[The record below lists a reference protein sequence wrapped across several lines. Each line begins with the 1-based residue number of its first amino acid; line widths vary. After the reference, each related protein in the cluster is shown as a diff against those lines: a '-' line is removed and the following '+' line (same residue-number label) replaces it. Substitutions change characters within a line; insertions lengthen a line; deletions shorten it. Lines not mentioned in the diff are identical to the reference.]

1 MIHIYPDFNQLL
13 QLDRDFPRIYR
24 LYQGGDEQMEDIKAT
39 DKGARVNLVYAGGTG
54 LRDAYRLL
62 AKKVKEEMQKK
73 EQENARGGIYKSI
86 NR

>member
-1 MIHIYPDFNQLL
+1 
-13 QLDRDFPRIYR
+13 
-24 LYQGGDEQMEDIKAT
+24 MEDIKAT

-62 AKKVKEEMQKK
+62 AKKVKEEIKKK